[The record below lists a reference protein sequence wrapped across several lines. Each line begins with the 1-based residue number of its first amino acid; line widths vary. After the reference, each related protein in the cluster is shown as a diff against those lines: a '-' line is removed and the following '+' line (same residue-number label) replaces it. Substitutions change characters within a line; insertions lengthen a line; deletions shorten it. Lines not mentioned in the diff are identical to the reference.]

1 MDEIE
6 WWEFDTHAEL
16 ATQVVGD
23 IGFVIES
30 AVEAHG
36 GARIA
41 LPGKDAPDALMN
53 ALAKSKGIAWNKV
66 TILPTDETDPP
77 EISGRLQAL
86 FGAKGATIVPLADA
100 HTLQWPLDLVCL
112 GVGVD
117 GRVAGSPQARRWIA
131 HFSPARAPR
140 RRERNRHD
148 PDLGPSLMSA
158 RAVMVLVSGA
168 EARATLE
175 RAIKDGPLSATPA
188 GGCLQAS
195 TQPWTSSGAPN
206 EG

>member
-77 EISGRLQAL
+77 EISGHLQAL

-117 GRVAGSPQARRWIA
+117 GRVAGISPGPEMDRAI
-131 HFSPARAPR
+131 SAPR
-140 RRERNRHD
+140 ERRAVASGTGTT
-148 PDLGPSLMSA
+148 LTGPSLMSA

-188 GGCLQAS
+188 GRLLAGIDAAVDIFWS
-195 TQPWTSSGAPN
+195 A
-206 EG
+206 E